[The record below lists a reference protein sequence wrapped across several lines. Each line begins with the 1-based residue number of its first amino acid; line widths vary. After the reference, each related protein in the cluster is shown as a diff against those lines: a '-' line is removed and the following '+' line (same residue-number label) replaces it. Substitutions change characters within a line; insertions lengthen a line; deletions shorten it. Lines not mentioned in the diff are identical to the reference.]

1 MTKEHDYYSTLDPRR
16 QQAVTELTG
25 VIKQRYPT
33 ASFAT
38 EPGVDDAAITHLVA
52 TVDVDDPD
60 EVTDLTIE
68 RELELQI
75 DEGVPV
81 YVIPLRTPERVAKL
95 AAEQR
100 TRQQTPPVF
109 PLPPTASH

>member
-1 MTKEHDYYSTLDPRR
+1 MTKEHDYDSTLDPAR

-25 VIKQRYPT
+25 LIRQRYPS

-38 EPGVDDAAITHLVA
+38 EPAEDDAAITHLIA

-68 RELELQI
+68 RELQLQI

-95 AAEQR
+95 VAEQR
-100 TRQQTPPVF
+100 QKQQTPPVF
-109 PLPPTASH
+109 PLPPAASH

>member
-1 MTKEHDYYSTLDPRR
+1 MTKEQDYYRTLDPRR

-25 VIKQRYPT
+25 LIRERYPT
-33 ASFAT
+33 ASFVT
-38 EPGVDDAAITHLVA
+38 EPGTDDGQVTHLVA

-68 RELELQI
+68 RELQLQI

-95 AAEQR
+95 VAEQR
-100 TRQQTPPVF
+100 TAQHTPPVF
-109 PLPPTASH
+109 PLPPATPR